1 MLRHQGGD
9 FVKAGFYLNLD
20 SWEIHT
26 LTEREG
32 GILEGGAGSRYLRV
46 PVALML
52 LFAPLMGAMF
62 AIFLP
67 FIGIYLIAQYALGK
81 GWLGIR
87 HATRAMVL
95 ALGPSWQPAAAHLT
109 DEAQGP
115 APAQVDDNNEK
126 ALAELEKDIEEAE
139 RR

>member
-32 GILEGGAGSRYLRV
+32 GILEGGTGSRYLRV

-62 AIFLP
+62 AMFLP
-67 FIGIYLIAQYALGK
+67 FIGIYLVAQFALGK

-87 HATRAMVL
+87 HATRVMVL

-109 DEAQGP
+109 DEEP
-115 APAQVDDNNEK
+115 RTAPEQAADDNEQ
-126 ALAELEKDIEEAE
+126 ALAALEKEIEEAE